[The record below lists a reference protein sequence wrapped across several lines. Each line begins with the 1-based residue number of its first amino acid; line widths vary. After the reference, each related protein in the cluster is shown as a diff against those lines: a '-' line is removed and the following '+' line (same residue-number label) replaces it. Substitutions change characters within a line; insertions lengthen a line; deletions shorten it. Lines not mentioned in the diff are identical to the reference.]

1 MNLLIVED
9 EVQLADALAEI
20 LQRNKYHV
28 DTVYNGEDGLHYAST
43 DIYDCIV
50 LDIMLPILDGISVLR
65 MLRKQKIST
74 PVLLLTAKSDVA
86 DKINGLDSGADDYLT
101 KPFVTGE
108 LLARIRA
115 LTRRTGEVAVD
126 GLQFHNLRLDSQN
139 YTLSY
144 GQEQIKLS
152 LKEYQIMEIFMS
164 NPKQIV
170 SKEFFIEKSGAM
182 RAMLNITI
190 SKCIFH
196 SCGKNCSRF
205 TPISLL
211 KPLGGLAIFWRNI
224 RYDSPCSAAFYL
236 FYHVHSDRS
245 GSAAH
250 DCLECHSDI
259 HVL

>member
-43 DIYDCIV
+43 GIYDCIV

-144 GQEQIKLS
+144 GQAQ
-152 LKEYQIMEIFMS
+152 IFMS

-170 SKEFFIEKSGAM
+170 SKEFFIEKIWGYESDVEYN
-182 RAMLNITI
+182 NIEVYI
-190 SKCIFH
+190 SFLRKKLQSIH
-196 SCGKNCSRF
+196 AN
-205 TPISLL
+205 ISI
-211 KPLGGLAIFWRNI
+211 KTARGIGYF
-224 RYDSPCSAAFYL
+224 
-236 FYHVHSDRS
+236 
-245 GSAAH
+245 
-250 DCLECHSDI
+250 LEEQQA
-259 HVL
+259 

>member
-43 DIYDCIV
+43 GIYDCIV

-126 GLQFHNLRLDSQN
+126 GLQFHNLRLDSELYPQLWTGTN
-139 YTLSY
+139 QAEPERISNH
-144 GQEQIKLS
+144 GDFHEQP
-152 LKEYQIMEIFMS
+152 QADCF
-164 NPKQIV
+164 Q
-170 SKEFFIEKSGAM
+170 G
-182 RAMLNITI
+182 
-190 SKCIFH
+190 IFH
-196 SCGKNCSRF
+196 
-205 TPISLL
+205 
-211 KPLGGLAIFWRNI
+211 
-224 RYDSPCSAAFYL
+224 
-236 FYHVHSDRS
+236 
-245 GSAAH
+245 
-250 DCLECHSDI
+250 
-259 HVL
+259 

>member
-108 LLARIRA
+108 LLARIRITHRMTIMTIHR
-115 LTRRTGEVAVD
+115 LIRTIGID
-126 GLQFHNLRLDSQN
+126 RQN
-139 YTLSY
+139 KTHGGGTS
-144 GQEQIKLS
+144 
-152 LKEYQIMEIFMS
+152 MS
-164 NPKQIV
+164 I
-170 SKEFFIEKSGAM
+170 
-182 RAMLNITI
+182 ITMKI
-190 SKCIFH
+190 
-196 SCGKNCSRF
+196 
-205 TPISLL
+205 
-211 KPLGGLAIFWRNI
+211 
-224 RYDSPCSAAFYL
+224 
-236 FYHVHSDRS
+236 
-245 GSAAH
+245 
-250 DCLECHSDI
+250 
-259 HVL
+259 

>member
-43 DIYDCIV
+43 GIYDCIV

-108 LLARIRA
+108 LLAVPEKLLLTACSFITCGWILRIIPSAMDR
-115 LTRRTGEVAVD
+115 
-126 GLQFHNLRLDSQN
+126 N
-139 YTLSY
+139 
-144 GQEQIKLS
+144 
-152 LKEYQIMEIFMS
+152 
-164 NPKQIV
+164 
-170 SKEFFIEKSGAM
+170 KS
-182 RAMLNITI
+182 
-190 SKCIFH
+190 S
-196 SCGKNCSRF
+196 
-205 TPISLL
+205 
-211 KPLGGLAIFWRNI
+211 
-224 RYDSPCSAAFYL
+224 
-236 FYHVHSDRS
+236 
-245 GSAAH
+245 
-250 DCLECHSDI
+250 
-259 HVL
+259 

>member
-43 DIYDCIV
+43 GIYDCIV

-170 SKEFFIEKSGAM
+170 SKEFFIEKIWGYDYVGDSVTVTVHINRIREKIEEDSKNPKIIETVWGAGY
-182 RAMLNITI
+182 RLN
-190 SKCIFH
+190 
-196 SCGKNCSRF
+196 R
-205 TPISLL
+205 
-211 KPLGGLAIFWRNI
+211 
-224 RYDSPCSAAFYL
+224 
-236 FYHVHSDRS
+236 
-245 GSAAH
+245 
-250 DCLECHSDI
+250 
-259 HVL
+259 